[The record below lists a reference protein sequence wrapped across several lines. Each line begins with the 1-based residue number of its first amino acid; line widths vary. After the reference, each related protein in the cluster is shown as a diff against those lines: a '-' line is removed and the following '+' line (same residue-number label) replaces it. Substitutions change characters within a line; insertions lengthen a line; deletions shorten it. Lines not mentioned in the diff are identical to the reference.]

1 VLTVSLPFR
10 DELTARGVARERI
23 EVVHNAI
30 RPDWGTVAPAERA
43 TWRIPEGRPIVLIV
57 GRLSKEKDH
66 LMLLDAVGRL
76 PAGRKPHV
84 LIVGEGPERPA
95 IEEAIRDRGMEG
107 WVTLTGQQP
116 SAESFYGIS
125 AAAVLCSLSE
135 GSPNALLEAMAAGVP
150 VVATRVGG
158 VPEIVVH
165 EESALLIEPGDT
177 EGLTRSLDRVLM
189 DRTLAEKLIQAARNR
204 VREHH
209 TPQARVA
216 RLASI
221 YRDVAG
227 ARC

>member
-1 VLTVSLPFR
+1 
-10 DELTARGVARERI
+10 
-23 EVVHNAI
+23 
-30 RPDWGTVAPAERA
+30 
-43 TWRIPEGRPIVLIV
+43 
-57 GRLSKEKDH
+57 
-66 LMLLDAVGRL
+66 
-76 PAGRKPHV
+76 
-84 LIVGEGPERPA
+84 
-95 IEEAIRDRGMEG
+95 MEG
-107 WVTLTGQQP
+107 CVTLTGQQP

-177 EGLTRSLDRVLM
+177 EGLTRSLDRVLT